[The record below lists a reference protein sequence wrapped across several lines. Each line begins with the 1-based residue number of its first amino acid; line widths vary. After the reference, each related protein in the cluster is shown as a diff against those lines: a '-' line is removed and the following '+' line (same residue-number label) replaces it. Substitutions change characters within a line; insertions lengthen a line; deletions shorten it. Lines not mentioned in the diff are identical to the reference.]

1 MDRFEE
7 ARLRG
12 LAALQER
19 PGIGTLRERSLHAV
33 LKYWVD
39 PEESHHEV
47 SLPCRLV
54 ADVYDGERITEI
66 QTRNFS
72 KLRPKLARMLP
83 DYPVTVVF
91 PIPRNKRLIWMDPE
105 SGEMSPPRKSPKTGT
120 AWDVFPELYYIRDYL
135 RGPRLTVRLVYLDMD
150 EYKLLNG
157 WSRDRKKGSCRM
169 ERIPTALAGEES
181 FSAPADF
188 AALLPAGLPEPFTTA
203 DLAKALRVRTDRARK
218 IVYVLYGIGS
228 IQREGKSGNAFLY
241 QNPWKTQR
249 KSNGE

>member
-1 MDRFEE
+1 M
-7 ARLRG
+7 
-12 LAALQER
+12 
-19 PGIGTLRERSLHAV
+19 

-91 PIPRNKRLIWMDPE
+91 PIPRNKRLIWVDPE
-105 SGEMSPPRKSPKTGT
+105 SGRCLRPEITQDRDGVGRFFPNCIISAIICAAPPDGAAGIPRHGRIQAAQRLEPG
-120 AWDVFPELYYIRDYL
+120 PE
-135 RGPRLTVRLVYLDMD
+135 
-150 EYKLLNG
+150 K
-157 WSRDRKKGSCRM
+157 
-169 ERIPTALAGEES
+169 
-181 FSAPADF
+181 
-188 AALLPAGLPEPFTTA
+188 AALPDGTHPHRVGRGGRAFRPGGFRRPLPAGLPEPFTTA
-203 DLAKALRVRTDRARK
+203 DPAKALRVRTDRARK

-241 QNPWKTQR
+241 QNPWKTQS